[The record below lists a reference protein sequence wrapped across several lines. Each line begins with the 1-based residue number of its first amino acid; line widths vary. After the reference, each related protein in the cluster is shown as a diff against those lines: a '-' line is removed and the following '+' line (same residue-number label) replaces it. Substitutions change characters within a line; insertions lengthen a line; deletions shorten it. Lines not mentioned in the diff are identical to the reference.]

1 MNIFTTLPAAQEA
14 DKPLLFTLIKYICA
28 LKKKAGY
35 EGLLALEAWIDTD
48 YRYVTAA
55 GGKRPFEGHPVLESF
70 LAHLLRLLTD
80 GCDSDFIADFARYSL
95 ATSTEDDSTTLAC
108 MIATEGIACLQ
119 RRDNSMECRLTSM
132 LGLRMGDEFFS
143 ETRDEPFLLDFLEI
157 PPLPDYDSW
166 QEKYGEEW
174 ACLLAERTEDEIP
187 FERIAHID
195 DMSMQSLCRCLDF
208 TAHTTALAAAL
219 IPPNAKDVREAVFRN
234 ISEQAAMLLRYE
246 MRSRCHDTPRQLF
259 ESQREIANEFRLF
272 IEAGGLA
279 ANEHGTSTSCEKTDG
294 KETL

>member
-28 LKKKAGY
+28 LKAKSDY
-35 EGLLALEAWIDTD
+35 EGILALEEWIDWQC
-48 YRYVTAA
+48 VKAA
-55 GGKRPFEGHPVLESF
+55 GGKRPFEEHPVLESF
-70 LAHLLRLLTD
+70 LASLLRLLVD
-80 GCDSDFIADFARYSL
+80 GHDSDFIADFARYSL
-95 ATSTEDDSTTLAC
+95 ATSTEDDSTILAC

-119 RRDNSMECRLTSM
+119 RRDNSMEYRLTSM
-132 LGLRMGDEFFS
+132 LGLRMGAEFLS
-143 ETRDEPFLLDFLEI
+143 ETSDESFLLDFLEI

-174 ACLLAERTEDEIP
+174 ACLLAGRTEDEIP
-187 FERIAHID
+187 FERID
-195 DMSMQSLCRCLDF
+195 DMSMQSLFRCLDPVTF
-208 TAHTTALAAAL
+208 AAAL
-219 IPPNAKDVREAVFRN
+219 IPPNAKDVREAIFRN

>member
-28 LKKKAGY
+28 LKKKADE
-35 EGLLALEAWIDTD
+35 EGLLALEEWID
-48 YRYVTAA
+48 VTAA

-70 LAHLLRLLTD
+70 LARLLRLLTD

-119 RRDNSMECRLTSM
+119 RRDNSMKYRLASM
-132 LGLRMGDEFFS
+132 LGLQMGEEFLS
-143 ETRDEPFLLDFLEI
+143 ETSDESFLLDFLEI
-157 PPLPDYDSW
+157 PPLPDDDFW
-166 QEKYGEEW
+166 QKEYGEEW
-174 ACLLAERTEDEIP
+174 AHLLAERTEDEIP

-195 DMSMQSLCRCLDF
+195 DMSMQRLFRWLDPV
-208 TAHTTALAAAL
+208 TLAAAL
-219 IPPNAKDVREAVFRN
+219 VPPNAKAVREAIFRN
-234 ISEQAAMLLRYE
+234 IPEQMVMMLRYD
-246 MRSRCHDTPRQLF
+246 MRSSRHYTPRQLF
-259 ESQREIANEFRLF
+259 ESQRKVANAFQWFMKEEG
-272 IEAGGLA
+272 IA
-279 ANEHGTSTSCEKTDG
+279 ANERGTRTSCEKADG

>member
-35 EGLLALEAWIDTD
+35 DGLLALEEWIDWQ
-48 YRYVTAA
+48 YVKAK

-70 LAHLLRLLTD
+70 LASLLRLLVD
-80 GCDSDFIADFARYSL
+80 GHDSDFIADFARYSL
-95 ATSTEDDSTTLAC
+95 ATSTEDDSTILAC

-119 RRDNSMECRLTSM
+119 REDNFMEYRLISM
-132 LGLRMGDEFFS
+132 LGLRMGAEFFS

-195 DMSMQSLCRCLDF
+195 DISMRRLLRWLDF
-208 TAHTTALAAAL
+208 NTLPDAL

-234 ISEQAAMLLRYE
+234 ISEQAAMLLRYD
-246 MRSRCHDTPRQLF
+246 MRSRCNYTPRQLF
-259 ESQREIANEFRLF
+259 ESQREIANAFRLF

-279 ANEHGTSTSCEKTDG
+279 ANEHGTSMSCEKTDG

>member
-35 EGLLALEAWIDTD
+35 EGLLALEEWINTD

-55 GGKRPFEGHPVLESF
+55 GGKRPFEVHPVLESF
-70 LAHLLRLLTD
+70 LARLLRLLTD

-95 ATSTEDDSTTLAC
+95 ATSTEDDSTILAC

-132 LGLRMGDEFFS
+132 LGLRMGEEFFS
-143 ETRDEPFLLDFLEI
+143 ETRDESFLLDFLEI

-187 FERIAHID
+187 FERID
-195 DMSMQSLCRCLDF
+195 DMSMQSLFRCLDPVTF
-208 TAHTTALAAAL
+208 AAAL
-219 IPPNAKDVREAVFRN
+219 IPPNAKDVREAIFRN

-279 ANEHGTSTSCEKTDG
+279 ANEHGTSTSCEKPDG

>member
-28 LKKKAGY
+28 LKKKAD
-35 EGLLALEAWIDTD
+35 EQGLLALEEWIDTD
-48 YRYVTAA
+48 CRYVTAE

-70 LAHLLRLLTD
+70 LARLLSLLTD

-95 ATSTEDDSTTLAC
+95 ATSTEDDSTILAC

-119 RRDNSMECRLTSM
+119 RRDNSMKYRLASM
-132 LGLRMGDEFFS
+132 LGLRMGEEFLS
-143 ETRDEPFLLDFLEI
+143 ETSDESFHEI
-157 PPLPDYDSW
+157 PSLPNEDLW
-166 QEKYGEEW
+166 QAVFGEEW

-195 DMSMQSLCRCLDF
+195 DISMQRLLRWLD
-208 TAHTTALAAAL
+208 TDTLAAAL
-219 IPPNAKDVREAVFRN
+219 SPPNAKDVREAVFRN
-234 ISEQAAMLLRYE
+234 ISDRAAMMLRYE
-246 MRSRCHDTPRQLF
+246 MRSRCNCTPRQLF
-259 ESQREIANEFRLF
+259 ESQREIANAFRLF
-272 IEAGGLA
+272 MEKEGFTV
-279 ANEHGTSTSCEKTDG
+279 NEHGTSTSCEKTDG

>member
-28 LKKKAGY
+28 LKAKSDY
-35 EGLLALEAWIDTD
+35 EGILALEEWIDWQ
-48 YRYVTAA
+48 YVKAA

-70 LAHLLRLLTD
+70 LARLLRLLVD
-80 GCDSDFIADFARYSL
+80 GHDSDFIADFARYSL
-95 ATSTEDDSTTLAC
+95 ATSTEDDSTILAC

-119 RRDNSMECRLTSM
+119 RGDNSMEYRLTSM
-132 LGLRMGDEFFS
+132 LGLRMGAAFFS

-166 QEKYGEEW
+166 QEEYGEEW

-187 FERIAHID
+187 FERID
-195 DMSMQSLCRCLDF
+195 DMSMQSLFRCLDPVTF
-208 TAHTTALAAAL
+208 AAAL
-219 IPPNAKDVREAVFRN
+219 IPPNAKDVREAIFRN
-234 ISEQAAMLLRYE
+234 ISEQAAMLLCYE

-259 ESQREIANEFRLF
+259 ESQREIANQFRLF

>member
-28 LKKKAGY
+28 LKAKSDY
-35 EGLLALEAWIDTD
+35 EGILALEEWIDWQ
-48 YRYVTAA
+48 YVKAK

-70 LAHLLRLLTD
+70 LASLLILLVD
-80 GCDSDFIADFARYSL
+80 GHDSDFIADFARYSL
-95 ATSTEDDSTTLAC
+95 ATSTEDDSTILAC

-119 RRDNSMECRLTSM
+119 RRDNFMEYRLISM
-132 LGLRMGDEFFS
+132 LGLRMGAEFFS

-166 QEKYGEEW
+166 QEEFGEEW

-195 DMSMQSLCRCLDF
+195 DMSMQRLLMWLDPD
-208 TAHTTALAAAL
+208 ALAAAL
-219 IPPNAKDVREAVFRN
+219 VPPNAKAVREAVFRN
-234 ISEQAAMLLRYE
+234 ISEQAAMMLRYD
-246 MRSRCHDTPRQLF
+246 MRSRRNYTPRQLF
-259 ESQREIANEFRLF
+259 ESQREIANKFQWFKEEGFMVK
-272 IEAGGLA
+272 
-279 ANEHGTSTSCEKTDG
+279 EHGTSTSCEKTDG